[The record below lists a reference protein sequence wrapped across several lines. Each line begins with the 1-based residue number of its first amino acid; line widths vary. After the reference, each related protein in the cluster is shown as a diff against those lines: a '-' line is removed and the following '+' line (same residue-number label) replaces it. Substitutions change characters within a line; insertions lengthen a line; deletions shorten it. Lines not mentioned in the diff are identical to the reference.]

1 MTLANL
7 SVPRTA
13 ARGFTLIELMVTVA
27 IVGILAAVAYPMYT
41 QSVLKSRRADAKTA
55 LLDLAQREERYM
67 STANQYS
74 MTATPDLGYNTGT
87 TVTGAA
93 PLPVLSGSTAYYNL
107 SVVVPAPGAPAGS
120 TNSFLATAA
129 PVGNQVKD
137 TKCGSFTLS
146 SAGVQAVLGTSSAT
160 PGDCW

>member
-1 MTLANL
+1 MTLAKTSL
-7 SVPRTA
+7 ART

-41 QSVLKSRRADAKTA
+41 QSVLKSHRADAKTA

-74 MTATPDLGYNTGT
+74 TATAALGYNTGL
-87 TVTGAA
+87 TVTAAA
-93 PLPVLSGSTAYYNL
+93 PLPVLSGTTAYYNL
-107 SVVVPAPGAPAGS
+107 SVVVPDPAASAPAS
-120 TNSFLATAA
+120 TGSFLATATA
-129 PVGNQVKD
+129 VGNQVKD
-137 TKCGSFTLS
+137 TKCVNFTLS
-146 SAGVQAVLGTSSAT
+146 SAGVQGVSGTSSAT